1 MTGLERE
8 LLCAFEALQSAY
20 EKKHKAWQESYT
32 NCASKY

>member
-20 EKKHKAWQESYT
+20 EQQ
-32 NCASKY
+32 